1 MMTDDNLLRKWAEV
15 EVEAV
20 VRDLPAEVKAALESC
35 VISFEM
41 TPGADAWD
49 DELDGDELGVFEG
62 ASLLEESSSADMPRI
77 RLFLTNLWDWVEE
90 DEQDFRE
97 EVTTTFLHELGHFLG
112 WEEDD
117 LTERGLD

>member
-1 MMTDDNLLRKWAEV
+1 MLEENLLRKWAEE

-41 TPGADAWD
+41 TPVAYAWD

-62 ASLLEESSSADMPRI
+62 ASLLEEASSADVPRI
-77 RLFLTNLWDWVEE
+77 RLFLANLWEWVEE
-90 DEQDFRE
+90 DEQDYRE

>member
-1 MMTDDNLLRKWAEV
+1 MTDDNLLRKWAEE

-77 RLFLTNLWDWVEE
+77 RLFLTNLWYWVEE
-90 DEQDFRE
+90 DEEDFRK

>member
-1 MMTDDNLLRKWAEV
+1 MTDDNLLRKWAEE

-20 VRDLPAEVKAALESC
+20 IQDLPVEVKAALESC

-62 ASLLEESSSADMPRI
+62 ASLLEEPSSDDMPRI
-77 RLFLTNLWDWVEE
+77 RLFLANLWDWVEE
-90 DEQDFRE
+90 DEQDYRE